1 MMIRRDEGNASIE
14 LVLMAPVLLVILAL
28 IVASGRLLS
37 TKSAVEAV
45 TREAARAASQ
55 ADNAES
61 ANDIAKQR
69 AEDVS
74 AELRLDVSR
83 LRLDTKLGSFGRGA
97 PLTVEV
103 DYLLPLSDL
112 PGFGLLPGSIQV
124 SGRHTELIERFKS
137 R

>member
-1 MMIRRDEGNASIE
+1 MIRRDEGNASIE

-55 ADNAES
+55 ADDAES
-61 ANDIAKQR
+61 AKDIAKQR
-69 AEDVS
+69 AEDIS
-74 AELRLDVSR
+74 AELRLDSSR
-83 LRLDTKLGSFGRGA
+83 LHLDTKLGAFGRGA
-97 PLTVEV
+97 PLTVEA
-103 DYLLPLSDL
+103 DYLLPLADL